1 MWYAKTDVNVLILT
15 NKEILKMTR
24 AEEVKEVI
32 IDTLSFD
39 GQITDDA
46 DLVKDLKID
55 SLDIVELSMALEEEF
70 GVSEMTEEELG
81 GIATIGDLVRYLQS
95 KVD

>member
-1 MWYAKTDVNVLILT
+1 
-15 NKEILKMTR
+15 MTR

-55 SLDIVELSMALEEEF
+55 SLDIVELMMALEEKYDVKIPDEDIENLHT
-70 GVSEMTEEELG
+70 VKQV
-81 GIATIGDLVRYLQS
+81 ATWLDAHLD
-95 KVD
+95 K